1 MFNRLNDMGDKERMF
16 GVGHFD
22 LISNQGGA
30 GAHDGDLVG
39 SIAVYGD
46 IVNQSDLTVDKTVFY
61 GAYESISVV

>member
-1 MFNRLNDMGDKERMF
+1 MK
-16 GVGHFD
+16 HFCKRSNGSID
-22 LISNQGGA
+22 YSLIHLISNQGGA

>member
-1 MFNRLNDMGDKERMF
+1 MI
-16 GVGHFD
+16 D

-30 GAHDGDLVG
+30 GAHDSDLVG